1 MGKVGDKHPGFQGA
15 RLAVE
20 IVDHNGADGGAATAL
35 AGGNPI
41 MPISNDVII
50 ASMDS

>member
-1 MGKVGDKHPGFQGA
+1 MGKVGDKHPAFQGA